1 MRQDLDKAIAVPQAG
16 FPLMG
21 RFFVKLCG
29 KAFARVGAGVAWMWG
44 GGPCGRPAV
53 EVRPVSSPLQ
63 QGLEAHGSR
72 TQTPVEAQRVSCP
85 PHRVSCPPDRAP
97 TRGPAPHHSSHA
109 PTRSLLRF
117 SRFRRILLALGLSV
131 FLLCCWLTP
140 VSQQPAALAHAFVI
154 GSDPVDGSTVSSP
167 PRAVRIF
174 FDATISPASN
184 VYVYTPDERIVNAAR
199 SSISTTNPRELD
211 TPLMP
216 PDQLPQGSYTVR
228 WTALASVDGHTTHGV
243 IGFNIGRSSAGLPG
257 ETILGPSTSNIL
269 PGLDLIGILA
279 VAWEWLELMALTF
292 WVGILVTEGLILNR
306 VELNADLFVRTKKQA
321 RPLQWLCLSAL
332 LVGEV
337 ITLIL
342 RTAQLTQLL
351 RGGGID
357 LADMGQILTRTD
369 YGYLWFVRVALI
381 LAALGLLWWTTRQLD
396 SPGGTRQARQPG
408 KRFRQMREQVTQE
421 QGSAK
426 AEAIEEE
433 STTAVAAPSQ
443 RYSVVWLLLA
453 GLILFTLALSGDTA
467 ALAQPHISAI
477 VLDWLYL
484 SARCIWLGSLAY
496 LGYVLLSLLTVGEA
510 DHNAGILTKLL
521 RRFQP
526 LMLGALG
533 VFLVSGLY
541 LAEGS
546 LSNIRQLI
554 DDPYGRTLLVE
565 CILIAIMILL
575 SAYALFMLP
584 PKLARQAA
592 LLPVVDAE
600 MPARRARQSALE
612 QTIRRLKQALRV
624 QSWLGAG
631 ILFCAALMAFF
642 APPIVFP
649 AINYAQNQAPTTPA
663 TQIMQTKQVGN
674 LSITLEVL
682 PGRVNYANT
691 VIVTMKDTTSGKLIT
706 DAQVQVFT
714 NMEVM
719 DMGIGHATIKGG
731 NPTYIATFS
740 RDTAFSMPGAWDI
753 TLKIQRP
760 NQAPLQATFTVI
772 LSDS

>member
-1 MRQDLDKAIAVPQAG
+1 MQGRQRRYPRL
-16 FPLMG
+16 LLL
-21 RFFVKLCG
+21 FV
-29 KAFARVGAGVAWMWG
+29 
-44 GGPCGRPAV
+44 
-53 EVRPVSSPLQ
+53 
-63 QGLEAHGSR
+63 
-72 TQTPVEAQRVSCP
+72 
-85 PHRVSCPPDRAP
+85 
-97 TRGPAPHHSSHA
+97 
-109 PTRSLLRF
+109 
-117 SRFRRILLALGLSV
+117 LSV
-131 FLLCCWLTP
+131 FLVYTWATIG
-140 VSQQPAALAHAFVI
+140 SQQSVAFAHAFVI
-154 GSDPVDGSTVSSP
+154 GSDPVDGSTVNTAP
-167 PRAVRIF
+167 TVVRIF
-174 FDATISPASN
+174 FDTTISPASIAH
-184 VYVYTPDERIVNAAR
+184 VFAADGSIVDARR
-199 SSISTTNPRELD
+199 SSMSPTNSQELD
-211 TPLMP
+211 TPLSTP
-216 PDQLPQGSYTVR
+216 RLLPQGGYTVR
-228 WTALASVDGHTTHGV
+228 WTALSNGDGHTTHGV
-243 IGFNIGRSSAGLPG
+243 IGFNIGHSSTGLQG

-269 PGLDLIGILA
+269 PNLDLIGILA
-279 VAWEWLELMALTF
+279 VAWEWLVLMALTF

-306 VELNADLFVRTKKQA
+306 VELTADLFVRTKKQA

-332 LVGEV
+332 LVGEM

-342 RTAQLTQLL
+342 RTAQFTQVL

-381 LAALGLLWWTTRQLD
+381 LAALGLLWWTTRQQD
-396 SPGGTRQARQPG
+396 SPGGMRQARQPG

-453 GLILFTLALSGDTA
+453 GLILFTLALSGDAA

-546 LSNIRQLI
+546 LSNFRQLI

-575 SAYALFMLP
+575 SAYVLFVLP

-624 QSWLGAG
+624 QSWLGGG

-649 AINYAQNQAPTTPA
+649 AINYTQNPASTTPT
-663 TQIMQTKQVGN
+663 TQIMQTKQVGK
-674 LSITLEVL
+674 LSINLEVL

-740 RDTAFSMPGAWDI
+740 RDTAFFMAGAWDI
-753 TLKIQRP
+753 TLKIQMP
-760 NQAPLQATFTVI
+760 NQAPLQATFTVT
-772 LSDS
+772 LEQL